1 MGKNLKNLFDERKKL
16 NKELDITY
24 IDMIENINNR
34 VKELDNLEKVLQE
47 YFLKAC
53 AMDVAGETVRTF
65 FDTGDYNI
73 TADQLY
79 DRIVNFSY
87 DDKNDPLSNTLEVN
101 KKNIYNLEN
110 SKESQE
116 NLKKEI
122 GEPEKLFKKRI
133 VIDENGKERK
143 EYEDKDMIQKGK
155 NKYRKDYDEIG
166 NAEKID
172 VDHTQALAQAK
183 VHIKYLKEGGEK
195 AIKEFYNSE
204 DNFQML
210 GRTANQC
217 KGDAKVFLKDE
228 NGNYVKDKDGNK
240 IDITY
245 EATPE
250 QMTEAIIEKL
260 EGGKNRDP
268 KTTQKL
274 KDEGILDENGKVKPG
289 VKRKIK
295 EGIKKSQDKEGEVT
309 YKNIDKT
316 KIAKDAGK
324 ETVKQ
329 VGKMISGQL
338 IYYLVPPIIYEIKE
352 NIKNKNNEDSTLE
365 NLKNSAEKI
374 IEYVS
379 SKIGKILANIFPNG
393 IKKFLKNFFDIIIEI
408 VKGALKKILKIAK
421 QLLITVVDA
430 IKILFDNSKS
440 FLEKMDAILQLVA
453 GIFVNIAIG
462 ILGEYIQ
469 KQFMI
474 PEMFWFP
481 LEMII
486 RIILSNFIMLLLK
499 KLDLF
504 GVNRKIKIE
513 KVRIIFEEE
522 REKADLELQK
532 KLDNVN
538 YNNQQIFEELNLEL
552 KGIQKSIQENN
563 MFNVSI
569 KNDVKRMFE
578 IFGKE
583 IKMDRE
589 LLAFL
594 GN

>member
-1 MGKNLKNLFDERKKL
+1 MEKNFKNLFDERKKL
-16 NKELDITY
+16 SKELDRTY
-24 IDMIENINNR
+24 VDMIENINNR
-34 VKELDNLEKVLQE
+34 VKELDDLEKVLQE
-47 YFLKAC
+47 DFLKAC
-53 AMDVAGETVRTF
+53 AIDVAGETVRTF

-87 DDKNDPLSNTLEVN
+87 EDKNDPLSNTLEIN

-143 EYEDKDMIQKGK
+143 EYEDKNMIQKEK

-166 NAEKID
+166 NTKEID

-183 VHIKYLKEGGEK
+183 AYVKYLKEGGEK

-217 KGDAKVFLKDE
+217 KGDAKVFLKD
-228 NGNYVKDKDGNK
+228 GNK

-245 EATPE
+245 KATPE
-250 QMTEAIIEKL
+250 QMTEAIVEKL

-309 YKNIDKT
+309 YKNINKA
-316 KIAKDAGK
+316 KVAKDAGK

-352 NIKNKNNEDSTLE
+352 NLKNKNNEDSTLE

-379 SKIGKILANIFPNG
+379 SKIDKILANIFPNG

-430 IKILFDNSKS
+430 IKILFDSSKS

-513 KVRIIFEEE
+513 KVRMIFEEE
-522 REKADLELQK
+522 REKADLELK
-532 KLDNVN
+532 EKLDNVN
-538 YNNQQIFEELNLEL
+538 SNNQQIFEELNLEL
-552 KGIQKSIQENN
+552 KGIQKNIQENN

-583 IKMDRE
+583 LKMNKE
-589 LLAFL
+589 LNTFL

>member
-1 MGKNLKNLFDERKKL
+1 
-16 NKELDITY
+16 
-24 IDMIENINNR
+24 
-34 VKELDNLEKVLQE
+34 
-47 YFLKAC
+47 
-53 AMDVAGETVRTF
+53 
-65 FDTGDYNI
+65 
-73 TADQLY
+73 
-79 DRIVNFSY
+79 
-87 DDKNDPLSNTLEVN
+87 
-101 KKNIYNLEN
+101 
-110 SKESQE
+110 
-116 NLKKEI
+116 
-122 GEPEKLFKKRI
+122 
-133 VIDENGKERK
+133 
-143 EYEDKDMIQKGK
+143 MIQKGK

-166 NAEKID
+166 NAKKID

-183 VHIKYLKEGGEK
+183 AHVKYLKEGGEK

-316 KIAKDAGK
+316 KVAKDAGK

-338 IYYLVPPIIYEIKE
+338 IYYLVPPMIYEIKE

-374 IEYVS
+374 IEYAS

-408 VKGALKKILKIAK
+408 VKGALKKILKITK

-430 IKILFDNSKS
+430 IKILFDSSKS

-513 KVRIIFEEE
+513 KVRMIFEEE
-522 REKADLELQK
+522 REKTDLELQE

-563 MFNVSI
+563 MFNISI

-583 IKMDRE
+583 LKMNKE
-589 LLAFL
+589 LRTFL

>member
-1 MGKNLKNLFDERKKL
+1 MEKNFKNLFDERKKL
-16 NKELDITY
+16 SKELDKTY

-34 VKELDNLEKVLQE
+34 VKELDDLEKVLQE
-47 YFLKAC
+47 DFLKAC

-87 DDKNDPLSNTLEVN
+87 EDKNDPLSNTLEVN

-122 GEPEKLFKKRI
+122 GEPEKRI

-166 NAEKID
+166 NAKKID

-183 VHIKYLKEGGEK
+183 AHVKYLKEGGEK

-228 NGNYVKDKDGNK
+228 NG
-240 IDITY
+240 
-245 EATPE
+245 
-250 QMTEAIIEKL
+250 
-260 EGGKNRDP
+260 
-268 KTTQKL
+268 
-274 KDEGILDENGKVKPG
+274 KVKPG

-316 KIAKDAGK
+316 KVAKDAGK

-338 IYYLVPPIIYEIKE
+338 IYYLVPPMIYEIKE

-374 IEYVS
+374 IEYAS

-430 IKILFDNSKS
+430 IKILFDSSKS
-440 FLEKMDAILQLVA
+440 FLKKMDAILQLVA

-486 RIILSNFIMLLLK
+486 RIILSNFIILLLK

-513 KVRIIFEEE
+513 KVRMIFEEE
-522 REKADLELQK
+522 REKTDLELQE

-563 MFNVSI
+563 MFNISI
-569 KNDVKRMFE
+569 KM
-578 IFGKE
+578 
-583 IKMDRE
+583 M
-589 LLAFL
+589 
-594 GN
+594 

>member
-1 MGKNLKNLFDERKKL
+1 MEKNLKNLFDERKRL
-16 NKELDITY
+16 SKELDKTY
-24 IDMIENINNR
+24 IEMIESINNR
-34 VKELDNLEKVLQE
+34 VKELDNMDKVLQE
-47 YFLKAC
+47 DFLKAC
-53 AMDVAGETVRTF
+53 AMDVAGETVRVF

-79 DRIVNFSY
+79 NRIVNFSY
-87 DDKNDPLSNTLEVN
+87 DDKNDPLSNTIEAN
-101 KKNIYNLEN
+101 KKNIYNLGN

-122 GEPEKLFKKRI
+122 GEPEKLFNKRI
-133 VIDENGKERK
+133 VIGENGKERK
-143 EYEDKDMIQKGK
+143 EYEDKDIIQKGK
-155 NKYRKDYDEIG
+155 NQYRKDFDEIG
-166 NAEKID
+166 TSAEND
-172 VDHTQALAQAK
+172 VDHIQALAGAK
-183 VHIKYLKEGGEK
+183 AHTKYLKEGGKEV
-195 AIKEFYNSE
+195 IKKFYNSE

-217 KGDAKVFLKDE
+217 KGEAKVFLKDKD
-228 NGNYVKDKDGNK
+228 GNYVKDKNGNK

-245 EATPE
+245 KATPE
-250 QMTEAIIEKL
+250 QLAEAVVEKL
-260 EGGKNRDP
+260 EGGKNRNP

-274 KDEGILDENGKVKPG
+274 KDDGILDENGKVKPD

-295 EGIKKSQDKEGEVT
+295 EGLKKSQDKESEVI
-309 YKNIDKT
+309 YKNIN
-316 KIAKDAGK
+316 KIKVTKDAGK
-324 ETVKQ
+324 ETARQ
-329 VGKMISGQL
+329 AGKIIAGQL

-352 NIKNKNNEDSTLE
+352 NIKNENDGDNILE
-365 NLKNSAEKI
+365 NLKNSAGKI

-379 SKIGKILANIFPNG
+379 SKTDKILSNIFSNG
-393 IKKFLKNFFDIIIEI
+393 VKKFLKNFFDIIIQI
-408 VKGALKKILKIAK
+408 VKGTFKKILNLAK

-453 GIFVNIAIG
+453 GLFVNIAIG
-462 ILGEYIQ
+462 VLGEYIQ

-481 LEMII
+481 LEMIV
-486 RIILSNFIMLLLK
+486 RIILSNFIMLSLK

-504 GVNRKIKIE
+504 GVNKKIKIE
-513 KVRIIFEEE
+513 KVRVIFEEE
-522 REKADLELQK
+522 REKADLELQE

-538 YNNQQIFEELNLEL
+538 YNNQQILEELNLEL
-552 KGIQKSIQENN
+552 RGIQKNIREND
-563 MFNVSI
+563 MFNISI

-583 IKMDRE
+583 LKMNKE
-589 LLAFL
+589 LSIFL

>member
-1 MGKNLKNLFDERKKL
+1 
-16 NKELDITY
+16 
-24 IDMIENINNR
+24 
-34 VKELDNLEKVLQE
+34 
-47 YFLKAC
+47 
-53 AMDVAGETVRTF
+53 
-65 FDTGDYNI
+65 
-73 TADQLY
+73 
-79 DRIVNFSY
+79 
-87 DDKNDPLSNTLEVN
+87 
-101 KKNIYNLEN
+101 
-110 SKESQE
+110 
-116 NLKKEI
+116 
-122 GEPEKLFKKRI
+122 
-133 VIDENGKERK
+133 
-143 EYEDKDMIQKGK
+143 MIQKGK

-274 KDEGILDENGKVKPG
+274 KNEGILDENGKVKPG

-421 QLLITVVDA
+421 QLLITIVDA

-522 REKADLELQK
+522 REKTDLELQK

-552 KGIQKSIQENN
+552 KGIQKSIQEND

>member
-1 MGKNLKNLFDERKKL
+1 MEQNFKKLFDERKKL
-16 NKELDITY
+16 CKELDKTY

-47 YFLKAC
+47 DFLKAC

-79 DRIVNFSY
+79 NRIVNFSY
-87 DDKNDPLSNTLEVN
+87 EDKNDPLSNTLEVN

-166 NAEKID
+166 NAKNID
-172 VDHTQALAQAK
+172 VDHTLTLAQAK
-183 VHIKYLKEGGEK
+183 VHVKYLKEGGEK

-217 KGDAKVFLKDE
+217 KGDARVFLKDE
-228 NGNYVKDKDGNK
+228 NGNYIKDKDGNK

-245 EATPE
+245 KATPE
-250 QMTEAIIEKL
+250 QMTEAIVEKL

-274 KDEGILDENGKVKPG
+274 KDEGILDENGKVKPE

-309 YKNIDKT
+309 YKNIDKA
-316 KIAKDAGK
+316 KVAKDAGK

-352 NIKNKNNEDSTLE
+352 NLKNKNNEDSTLE
-365 NLKNSAEKI
+365 NLKNSVEKI
-374 IEYVS
+374 IGGT
-379 SKIGKILANIFPNG
+379 K
-393 IKKFLKNFFDIIIEI
+393 
-408 VKGALKKILKIAK
+408 
-421 QLLITVVDA
+421 
-430 IKILFDNSKS
+430 
-440 FLEKMDAILQLVA
+440 
-453 GIFVNIAIG
+453 
-462 ILGEYIQ
+462 
-469 KQFMI
+469 
-474 PEMFWFP
+474 
-481 LEMII
+481 
-486 RIILSNFIMLLLK
+486 
-499 KLDLF
+499 
-504 GVNRKIKIE
+504 
-513 KVRIIFEEE
+513 
-522 REKADLELQK
+522 
-532 KLDNVN
+532 
-538 YNNQQIFEELNLEL
+538 
-552 KGIQKSIQENN
+552 
-563 MFNVSI
+563 
-569 KNDVKRMFE
+569 
-578 IFGKE
+578 
-583 IKMDRE
+583 
-589 LLAFL
+589 
-594 GN
+594 

>member
-1 MGKNLKNLFDERKKL
+1 MEKNLKNLFDERKKL
-16 NKELDITY
+16 SKELDKTY
-24 IDMIENINNR
+24 IDMVENINNR
-34 VKELDNLEKVLQE
+34 VKELDDLEKVLQE
-47 YFLKAC
+47 DFLKAC

-79 DRIVNFSY
+79 NRIVNFSY
-87 DDKNDPLSNTLEVN
+87 DDKNDPLSNTIEAN
-101 KKNIYNLEN
+101 KKNIYNLGN

-122 GEPEKLFKKRI
+122 GEPEKLFNKRI
-133 VIDENGKERK
+133 VIGENGKERK
-143 EYEDKDMIQKGK
+143 EYEDKDIIQKGK
-155 NKYRKDYDEIG
+155 NQYRKDFDEIG
-166 NAEKID
+166 TSAEND
-172 VDHTQALAQAK
+172 VDHIQALAGAK
-183 VHIKYLKEGGEK
+183 AHTKYLKEGGKEV
-195 AIKEFYNSE
+195 IKKFYNSE

-217 KGDAKVFLKDE
+217 KGEAKVFLKDKD
-228 NGNYVKDKDGNK
+228 GNYVKDRNGNK

-245 EATPE
+245 KATPE
-250 QMTEAIIEKL
+250 QMAEAVVEKL
-260 EGGKNRDP
+260 EGGKNRNP

-274 KDEGILDENGKVKPG
+274 KDDGILDENGKVKPD

-295 EGIKKSQDKEGEVT
+295 EGLKKSQDKESEVI
-309 YKNIDKT
+309 YKNIN
-316 KIAKDAGK
+316 KIKVTKDAGK
-324 ETVKQ
+324 ETARQ
-329 VGKMISGQL
+329 AGKIIAGQL

-352 NIKNKNNEDSTLE
+352 NIKKENDGDNILE
-365 NLKNSAEKI
+365 NLKNSAGKI

-379 SKIGKILANIFPNG
+379 SKTDKILSNIFSNG
-393 IKKFLKNFFDIIIEI
+393 VKKFLKNFFDIIIQI
-408 VKGALKKILKIAK
+408 VKGTFKKILNLAK
-421 QLLITVVDA
+421 QLLITAVDA

-453 GIFVNIAIG
+453 GLFVNIAIG
-462 ILGEYIQ
+462 VLGEYIQ

-481 LEMII
+481 LEMIV
-486 RIILSNFIMLLLK
+486 RIILSNFIMLSLK

-513 KVRIIFEEE
+513 KVRMIFEEE
-522 REKADLELQK
+522 REKADLELQE

-552 KGIQKSIQENN
+552 KEIQKNIEENN
-563 MFNVSI
+563 MFNISI

-583 IKMDRE
+583 LKMNRE
-589 LLAFL
+589 LVAFL

>member
-1 MGKNLKNLFDERKKL
+1 MEKNLKNLFDERKKL
-16 NKELDITY
+16 SKELDKTY

-34 VKELDNLEKVLQE
+34 VKELDDLEKVLQE
-47 YFLKAC
+47 DFLKAC

-79 DRIVNFSY
+79 NRIVNFSY
-87 DDKNDPLSNTLEVN
+87 DDKNDPLSNTIEAN
-101 KKNIYNLEN
+101 KKNIYNLGN

-122 GEPEKLFKKRI
+122 GEPEKLFNKRI
-133 VIDENGKERK
+133 VIGENGKERK
-143 EYEDKDMIQKGK
+143 EYEDKDIIQKGK
-155 NKYRKDYDEIG
+155 NQYRKDFDEIG
-166 NAEKID
+166 TSAEND
-172 VDHTQALAQAK
+172 VDHIQALAGAK
-183 VHIKYLKEGGEK
+183 AHTKYLKEGGKEV
-195 AIKEFYNSE
+195 IKKFYNSE

-217 KGDAKVFLKDE
+217 KGEAKVFLKDKD
-228 NGNYVKDKDGNK
+228 GNYVKDRNGNK

-245 EATPE
+245 KATPE
-250 QMTEAIIEKL
+250 QMAEAVVEKL
-260 EGGKNRDP
+260 EGGKNRNP

-274 KDEGILDENGKVKPG
+274 KDDGILDENGKVKPD

-295 EGIKKSQDKEGEVT
+295 EGLKKSQDKESEVI
-309 YKNIDKT
+309 YKNIN
-316 KIAKDAGK
+316 KIKVTKDAGK
-324 ETVKQ
+324 ETARQ
-329 VGKMISGQL
+329 AGKIIAGQL

-352 NIKNKNNEDSTLE
+352 NIKKENDGDNILE
-365 NLKNSAEKI
+365 NLKNSAGKI

-379 SKIGKILANIFPNG
+379 SKTDKILSNIFSNG
-393 IKKFLKNFFDIIIEI
+393 VKKFLKNFFDIIIQI
-408 VKGALKKILKIAK
+408 VKGTFKKILNLAK
-421 QLLITVVDA
+421 QLLITAVDA

-453 GIFVNIAIG
+453 GLFVNIAIG
-462 ILGEYIQ
+462 VLGEYIQ

-481 LEMII
+481 LEMIV
-486 RIILSNFIMLLLK
+486 RIILSNFIMLSLK

-513 KVRIIFEEE
+513 KVRMIFEEE
-522 REKADLELQK
+522 REKADLELQE

-583 IKMDRE
+583 LKMNKE
-589 LLAFL
+589 LSTFL

>member
-1 MGKNLKNLFDERKKL
+1 MEQNFKKLFDERKKL
-16 NKELDITY
+16 CKELDKTY

-47 YFLKAC
+47 DFLKAC

-79 DRIVNFSY
+79 NRIVNFSY
-87 DDKNDPLSNTLEVN
+87 EDKNDPLSNTLEVN

-143 EYEDKDMIQKGK
+143 EY
-155 NKYRKDYDEIG
+155 DEIG
-166 NAEKID
+166 NAKNID
-172 VDHTQALAQAK
+172 VDHTLTLAQAK
-183 VHIKYLKEGGEK
+183 VHVKYLKEGGEK

-217 KGDAKVFLKDE
+217 KGDARVFLKDE
-228 NGNYVKDKDGNK
+228 NGNYIKDKDGNK

-245 EATPE
+245 KATPE
-250 QMTEAIIEKL
+250 QMTEAIVEKL

-274 KDEGILDENGKVKPG
+274 KDEGILDENGKVKPE

-309 YKNIDKT
+309 YKNIDKA
-316 KIAKDAGK
+316 KVAKDAGK

-352 NIKNKNNEDSTLE
+352 NLKNKNNEDSTLE

-583 IKMDRE
+583 LKMNKE
-589 LLAFL
+589 LSTFL